1 MIKLKSILY
10 PSQQLIKEASEIE
23 LSKLPTAKAKK
34 VAEFE
39 KILGGKHT
47 VIFDGIHG
55 LIVDIETKG
64 GRNSFRFESNDLRKL
79 LTTGIRWVEADGDL
93 VSIGF

>member
-1 MIKLKSILY
+1 
-10 PSQQLIKEASEIE
+10 
-23 LSKLPTAKAKK
+23 
-34 VAEFE
+34 
-39 KILGGKHT
+39 
-47 VIFDGIHG
+47 

-79 LTTGIRWVEADGDL
+79 LSAGIRWVEADGDL

>member
-10 PSQQLIKEASEIE
+10 PTKKLIKEASEIE
-23 LSKLPTAKAKK
+23 LGELPIAKAKK
-34 VAEFE
+34 IIEFE
-39 KILGGKHT
+39 KILGGKHV
-47 VIFDGIHG
+47 VIFDVIHG

-79 LTTGIRWVEADGDL
+79 LSAGIRWVEADGDL

>member
-10 PSQQLIKEASEIE
+10 PTKKLINEASEIE
-23 LSKLPTAKAKK
+23 LGELPIAKAKK
-34 VAEFE
+34 IFEFE
-39 KILGGKHT
+39 KILGGKHV

-64 GRNSFRFESNDLRKL
+64 GRNSFRFESNDLKKL
-79 LTTGIRWVEADGDL
+79 LAAGIRWVEADGDL
-93 VSIGF
+93 ISIGF

>member
-10 PSQQLIKEASEIE
+10 PPQQLIKEASEIE
-23 LSKLPTAKAKK
+23 LGELPIAKAKK
-34 VAEFE
+34 IFEFE

-47 VIFDGIHG
+47 VIIDGIHG

-64 GRNSFRFESNDLRKL
+64 GRNSFRFESNDLKKL
-79 LTTGIRWVEADGDL
+79 LTAGIRWVEADGDL

>member
-10 PSQQLIKEASEIE
+10 PPKQVLKEAAEIQINE
-23 LSKLPTAKAKK
+23 LPAVKAKK

-47 VIFDGIHG
+47 VIFNGIHG
-55 LIVDIETKG
+55 LIVDIETNG
-64 GRNSFRFESNDLRKL
+64 GRNSFRFESNDLKKL
-79 LTTGIRWVEADGDL
+79 LSAGIRWVEADGDL